1 MSFSHSVWKETK
13 KLRNSSKI
21 GILNAMKMLKLLRF
35 LWLFFST
42 PYVKELCGCLHYW
55 TTEVLRKNFRFQ
67 SLFAWWITIWDFIFT
82 LFDSPSW
89 IFSWKSKVLPIKQ
102 ILQVMFWH
110 EKSNFHPPNEKKN
123 IRIFLFLRIFLC
135 MYFISLLFF
144 NSFFFFQFFIFCNFV
159 GNQDVFCKKTLWIKR

>member
-21 GILNAMKMLKLLRF
+21 GILNAIKMLKLLRF

-110 EKSNFHPPNEKKN
+110 EKSNFHPPNEKK
-123 IRIFLFLRIFLC
+123 ILEFSSTLAVIPYAEFMQL
-135 MYFISLLFF
+135 YISFH
-144 NSFFFFQFFIFCNFV
+144 
-159 GNQDVFCKKTLWIKR
+159 

>member
-110 EKSNFHPPNEKKN
+110 EKSNFHPPNEKKKWKKK
-123 IRIFLFLRIFLC
+123 ILEFFFSLEFFFVCTLFL
-135 MYFISLLFF
+135 
-144 NSFFFFQFFIFCNFV
+144 SFF
-159 GNQDVFCKKTLWIKR
+159 